1 MKKKSVNKGS
11 CMALLSIAGVML
23 LSSCQSTSDA
33 LSSRKNR
40 QTQGDFEP
48 VTFKTV
54 VKSEIIPLNPAPG
67 YEGPRMLIIMTIQN
81 IPSRGKLGDLIKN
94 SVFGGIDSEA
104 YGEKVIADYRLR
116 YQEEGKGAPTEGG
129 APSASWNW
137 EYSETVEGTVI
148 TLERTLSGMAGCFIV
163 CRSREYYLGGAH
175 GMREK
180 QYFLFD
186 TAKMRKLNLDDLIR
200 KNARMTL
207 RQIFADKLRERMGIG
222 KDVPLSQGGF
232 LTDLPEVPENFFL
245 TPDGFGFHWDP
256 YEVGPYV
263 MGPIDVIIPYDELMN
278 VLR

>member
-23 LSSCQSTSDA
+23 LSSCQSTSDT
-33 LSSRKNR
+33 LPPRKNR
-40 QTQGDFEP
+40 QTQSDAEP

-54 VKSEIIPLNPAPG
+54 VKSETIPLNPEPG
-67 YEGPRMLIIMTIQN
+67 YEGPRMLVIITIQN
-81 IPSRGKLGDLIKN
+81 IPSRGKLGDIIRN
-94 SVFGGIDSEA
+94 VVFSGIDSEA
-104 YGEKVIADYRLR
+104 YGEKLIADYRLR
-116 YQEEGKGAPTEGG
+116 YQEAGKEILAEDDAPPE
-129 APSASWNW
+129 SWNW
-137 EYSETVEGTVI
+137 EYNETVEGSVI
-148 TLERTLSGMAGCFIV
+148 TLERALSGMAGCLII

-186 TAKMRKLNLDDLIR
+186 TVKLKKLSLDDLIR
-200 KNARMTL
+200 KSAHVTL
-207 RQIFADKLRERMGIG
+207 QRILTDKLREHAGIG

-232 LTDLPEVPENFFL
+232 LTDLSEVPENFFL

-256 YEVGPYV
+256 YEIAPYV
-263 MGPIDVIIPYDELMN
+263 MGPIEVIIPYDELMN